1 MILLTG
7 ATGRVG
13 TAAAKALMQMGEPFK
28 VMVRSPE
35 KLAVSGP
42 NMQVVTGDLANAA
55 AVEEAVA
62 GATRALIVLGNH
74 PDQATLER
82 RFSEQAVSA
91 GVRHLVKVS
100 SMEASPEATA
110 VLPKNHFETE
120 QHIQRLGVEWTFLR
134 PNYYMQNM
142 LMYAASISRGSRFAL
157 PLGSAKT
164 AMVDAR
170 DVGEVA
176 AAVLTGEGHAGQI
189 YQLTGPAL
197 MDFHEAAG
205 VMSQV
210 LGRDIV
216 YIEQTPEAFHDV
228 LAEFIHSKWQLDAVC
243 ELFAEI
249 AGGSLEQLTD
259 TTAELLGRP
268 AKSLAEF
275 TAEFAP
281 AFQAA
286 D

>member
-28 VMVRSPE
+28 VLVRSPE

-42 NMQVVTGDLANAA
+42 NMQVVRGDLADAD

-62 GATRALIVLGNH
+62 DATRALIVMGNH
-74 PDQATLER
+74 PDQAMLER
-82 RFSEQAVSA
+82 RFTDLAVSA

-100 SMEASPEATA
+100 SMEASLEATA

-142 LMYAASISRGSRFAL
+142 LMYAASISRASSFAL

-176 AAVLTGEGHAGQI
+176 AAVLAGEGHAGQI

-197 MDFHEAAG
+197 IDFHEAAG
-205 VMSQV
+205 EMSQV
-210 LGRDIV
+210 LGREIAYV
-216 YIEQTPEAFHDV
+216 EQTPEAFHGV
-228 LAEFIHSKWQLDAVC
+228 LAQFIHSTWQLDAVC

-281 AFQAA
+281 AFQAT